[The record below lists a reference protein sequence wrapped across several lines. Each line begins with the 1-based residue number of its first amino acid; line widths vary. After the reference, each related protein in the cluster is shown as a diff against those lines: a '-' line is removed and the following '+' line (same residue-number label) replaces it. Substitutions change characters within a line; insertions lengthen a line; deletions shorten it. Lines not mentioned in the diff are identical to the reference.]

1 MAPRGHGLALV
12 QMTLRRWELD
22 WVPRGESV
30 VALARTVLGR
40 GCGGGQPPRKRRAFR
55 FWSSGRGLLPPSL
68 RS

>member
-40 GCGGGQPPRKRRAFR
+40 GVVVGSPPGSAEP
-55 FWSSGRGLLPPSL
+55 SGSGAQEGVSYPLH
-68 RS
+68 